1 MNKELYNYYIIDRK
15 HEELR
20 TGSIGEVAEKYSA
33 EKLSPVE
40 RMVDR
45 FERMCAAETPHIVPF
60 EKIVMMRTVP
70 KLPDCFTEA
79 EWAEIRGEHYIHE
92 IGYVSNLSPNY
103 AKTIAS
109 GLLARRE
116 EADEYGK
123 RVIDAIIGLSDRYLE
138 EAKKNGRDDVVE
150 VLTQVPR
157 YGARN
162 FREALQFFRILHYSL
177 WLEGDY
183 HNTVGRFD
191 VYMYPYFKKDMD
203 AGVYTKESALDLI
216 EDFFISFNKDSNLY
230 FGQQQGDNGQS
241 MVLGGI
247 DKDGNDVFSEL
258 SELCLIASRN
268 LKVIDPKINLRVS
281 SKTPLETYKLGTELT
296 RAGLGFPQYL
306 NDDII
311 IKGLLRLGYEYDDA
325 VNYAVAACWE
335 PIIPYVGNDVANI
348 GTMNFPAIVDKAV
361 RNNINA
367 ESFDEILGAIKGY
380 ISEEMD
386 NIAKDINNVW
396 FVPSPMISLLMDEKK
411 YNNFGVHGI
420 GIASAA
426 DALAAVKKYVFDEKK
441 VDRAELIKA
450 MDENYENSPELLH
463 LLRFEAPKMGTDND
477 EADSMAK
484 FILDTFAASMEGRKN
499 SLGGTWRA
507 GTGTAMFYLWH
518 AGPLGA
524 TADGRFSGESFG
536 TNYSPS
542 LFAQIPSPMS
552 VVKSFTKP
560 DLYKTVNGGPLTLE
574 FVSSI
579 FNSEENLEKVA
590 SLVKYF
596 VDLGGHQLQLN
607 AVNLDAMKEAQK
619 DPERYR
625 QLVVRIW
632 GWSAYFVE
640 LDKEFQ
646 DHVMARQEYSV

>member
-1 MNKELYNYYIIDRK
+1 M
-15 HEELR
+15 
-20 TGSIGEVAEKYSA
+20 T
-33 EKLSPVE
+33 
-40 RMVDR
+40 DR

-79 EWAEIRGEHYIHE
+79 EWEEIKKDHYIHE
-92 IGYVSNLSPNY
+92 IGYVSNLSPDY
-103 AKTIAS
+103 EKTIAE
-109 GLLARRE
+109 GLLARLE
-116 EADEYGK
+116 GANDYQK
-123 RVIDAIIGLSDRYLE
+123 RVIYAIIDLSDRYLA
-138 EAKKNGRDDVVE
+138 EAKKCGRDDVVE

-191 VYMYPYFKKDMD
+191 MYMYPYFKKDMD

-247 DKDGNDVFSEL
+247 DKDGNDIFSEL
-258 SELCLIASRN
+258 SEFCLIASRN

-281 SKTPLETYKLGTELT
+281 KKTPIEIYKLGTELT

-311 IKGLLRLGYEYDDA
+311 IKGLERLGYDYEDA

-348 GTMNFPAIVDKAV
+348 GTMNFPAVVDKAI
-361 RNNINA
+361 RNNIGA
-367 ESFDEILGAIKGY
+367 DSFDEILGAVKGY
-380 ISEEMD
+380 IYDEMD
-386 NIAKDINNVW
+386 SIADKINNVW
-396 FVPSPMISLLMDEKK
+396 FVPSPMIELLIDEKK
-411 YNNFGVHGI
+411 YNNFGVHGC

-426 DALAAVKKYVFDEKK
+426 DALASVKKYVFDEKK
-441 VDRAELIKA
+441 VDGERLIKA
-450 MDENYENSPELLH
+450 MDANFENDPELLH

-477 EADSMAK
+477 EADNMAK
-484 FILDTFAASMEGRKN
+484 FILDTFAESMEGRTN
-499 SLGGTWRA
+499 CLGGTWRA

-518 AGPLGA
+518 AGALGA
-524 TADGRFSGESFG
+524 TADGRYNGESYG

-542 LFAQIPSPMS
+542 LFAQITNPMS

-574 FVSSI
+574 FVSNI
-579 FNSEENLEKVA
+579 FNNDENLHKVA
-590 SLVKYF
+590 ALVKYF

-607 AVNLDAMKEAQK
+607 AVNLESMKEAQK
-619 DPERYR
+619 DPEKYR